1 MAYANWL
8 IPSKTQGSG
17 NDTVNVTAG
26 TDNTGRSPR
35 QTTMTFKASGVS
47 DVVRTV
53 IQAGKPEF
61 VNIQSAAA
69 VSKDGVTTL
78 TIEGTSNSQALTFSL
93 TSGGTL
99 PLTLPESYLANSV
112 STTNGA
118 DITGDPGATSEFP
131 FSIQF
136 SNIAANP
143 TISSRSVQLVVTDH
157 AGHTS
162 TCTITQAE
170 GDPTLSVSP
179 DSVQIDWNAAS
190 AETSASF
197 TVTSNTNWSIE

>member
-1 MAYANWL
+1 MAYAQWL
-8 IPSKTQGSG
+8 VPSKTSGSG

-26 TDNTGRSPR
+26 ADNTGRSPR

-47 DVVRTV
+47 DVARTV

-78 TIEGTSNSQALTFSL
+78 TIEGTTNSQALTFAL

-99 PLTLPESYLANSV
+99 PLTLPATYLANSV
-112 STTNGA
+112 STNNGA
-118 DITGDPGATSEFP
+118 DITGDPGATTEFP

-143 TISSRSVQLVVTDH
+143 TISTRTVQLVVTDH
-157 AGHTS
+157 AGHTA

-179 DSVQIDWNAAS
+179 ESVQLDWNAAT

-197 TVTSNTNWSIE
+197 TVTSNTNWTIE

>member
-1 MAYANWL
+1 MAYAQWL
-8 IPSKTQGSG
+8 VPSKTSGSG

-26 TDNTGRSPR
+26 ADNTGRSPR

-47 DVVRTV
+47 DVARTV

-78 TIEGTSNSQALTFSL
+78 TIEGTTNSQALTFAL

-99 PLTLPESYLANSV
+99 PLTLPATYLANSV
-112 STTNGA
+112 STNNGA
-118 DITGDPGATSEFP
+118 DITGDPGATTEFP

-143 TISSRSVQLVVTDH
+143 TISTRTVQLVVTDH
-157 AGHTS
+157 AGHTA
-162 TCTITQAE
+162 TCTITQAA

-179 DSVQIDWNAAS
+179 ASVTLDWNAAS
-190 AETSASF
+190 AETSSSF

>member
-47 DVVRTV
+47 DVARTV

-99 PLTLPESYLANSV
+99 PLTLPASYLANSV

-170 GDPTLSVSP
+170 GVPTLSVSP

>member
-1 MAYANWL
+1 MAYAQWL
-8 IPSKTQGSG
+8 VPSKTSGSG

-26 TDNTGRSPR
+26 ADNTGRSPR

-47 DVVRTV
+47 DVARTV

-78 TIEGTSNSQALTFSL
+78 TIEGTTNSQALTFAL

-99 PLTLPESYLANSV
+99 PLTLPATYLANSV
-112 STTNGA
+112 STNNGA
-118 DITGDPGATSEFP
+118 DITGDPGATTEFP

-143 TISSRSVQLVVTDH
+143 TISTRTVQLVVTDH
-157 AGHTS
+157 AGHTA

-179 DSVQIDWNAAS
+179 ESVQLDWNAAT

-197 TVTSNTNWSIE
+197 TVTSNANWTIE

>member
-99 PLTLPESYLANSV
+99 PLTLPASYLANSV